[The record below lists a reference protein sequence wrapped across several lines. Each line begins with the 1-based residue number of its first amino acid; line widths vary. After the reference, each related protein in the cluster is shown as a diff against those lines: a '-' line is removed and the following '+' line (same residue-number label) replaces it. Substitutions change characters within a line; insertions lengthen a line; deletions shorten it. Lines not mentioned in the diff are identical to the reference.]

1 MLGKGWERV
10 QGIQALSTC
19 FFGHKLCRI
28 MPKDMKDPRKLRY
41 RVPTCQLAFSPGLSA
56 NILTVCQVLG

>member
-19 FFGHKLCRI
+19 LFGHKLCRI

-41 RVPTCQLAFSPGLSA
+41 RVPVASWLYL
-56 NILTVCQVLG
+56 LGSQQIF